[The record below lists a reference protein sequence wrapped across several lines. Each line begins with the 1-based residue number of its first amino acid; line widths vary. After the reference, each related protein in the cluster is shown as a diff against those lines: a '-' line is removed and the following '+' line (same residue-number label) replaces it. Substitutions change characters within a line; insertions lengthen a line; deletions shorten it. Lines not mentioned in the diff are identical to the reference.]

1 MMGRRLVFDMFD
13 LKPDLKRHPT
23 LGEEALREII
33 SLVSSGFTDRGL
45 SRFSE
50 AGHFL
55 KALELMLSSERPL
68 IITGFFVVEAGA
80 AETDGP
86 MGAAV
91 LGRALKSLGKR
102 ALIATDWRCRGV
114 AEAASFALKGPKIF
128 IASKPKHILRFNPD
142 LLIFI
147 ERPGRARDGHYYN
160 MRGIDITDVTDPLDD
175 ALPLAEDFLFEVRSL
190 GIGDGGNE
198 AGMGNFLQKLA
209 LSAPEFGRCLSVVK
223 SDGAIACD
231 VSNWGCYGLVALLSC
246 LLKEDLLH
254 DEGEELHMMLAMLD
268 AGAVDGKSLERSPF
282 VDGLPLSASQEVISR
297 LRELIQKYIKEGRR
311 GGELS
316 K

>member
-23 LGEEALREII
+23 LGEEVLKEVM
-33 SLVSSGFTDRGL
+33 SLVSSGFTERGL
-45 SRFSE
+45 SRFSKTE
-50 AGHFL
+50 DFL
-55 KALELMLSSERPL
+55 KGLELLLSSERPL
-68 IITGFFVVEAGA
+68 IITGFFVAEAGA

-91 LGRALKSLGKR
+91 LGRALKALGKR

-114 AEAASFALKGPKIF
+114 TEAASFALKGPKVF
-128 IASKPKHILRFNPD
+128 IASKPKHILTFNPD

-147 ERPGRARDGHYYN
+147 ERPGRARDGRYYN

-175 ALPLAEDFLFEVRSL
+175 ALSLAEDFSLKVRSL

-268 AGAVDGKSLERSPF
+268 AKALDGKTLERSPF
-282 VDGLPLSASQEVISR
+282 VDGLPLSLSQKLVSR
-297 LRELIQKYIKEGRR
+297 LRELIQKYIKECR
-311 GGELS
+311 
-316 K
+316 

>member
-1 MMGRRLVFDMFD
+1 MMGKRLVFDMFD
-13 LKPDLKRHPT
+13 SKPDLKRHPT
-23 LGEEALREII
+23 LGEEVLKEVM
-33 SLVSSGFTDRGL
+33 SLVSSGFTGRGL
-45 SRFSE
+45 SRFSKTE
-50 AGHFL
+50 DFL
-55 KALELMLSSERPL
+55 KALKLLLSSEKPL
-68 IITGFFVVEAGA
+68 IITGFFVAEAGA

-91 LGRALKSLGKR
+91 LGRALKALGKR

-114 AEAASFALKGPKIF
+114 TEAASFALKGPKVF
-128 IASKPKHILRFNPD
+128 IVSKPKHILRFNPD

-147 ERPGRARDGHYYN
+147 ERPGRARDGRYYN

-175 ALPLAEDFLFEVRSL
+175 ALSLAGDFSLKVRSL

-209 LSAPEFGRCLSVVK
+209 LSVPEFGRCLSVVK

-246 LLKEDLLH
+246 LLKKDLLH
-254 DEGEELHMMLAMLD
+254 DEEEELHMMLAMLD
-268 AGAVDGKSLERSPF
+268 AKALDGKTLERSPF
-282 VDGLPLSASQEVISR
+282 VDGLPLSLSQKLVSR
-297 LRELIQKYIKEGRR
+297 LRELIQKYIKEGR
-311 GGELS
+311 
-316 K
+316 

>member
-1 MMGRRLVFDMFD
+1 MMDRRLVFDMFD
-13 LKPDLKRHPT
+13 SKFDLKRHPT
-23 LGEEALREII
+23 LGEEVLKEVM
-33 SLVSSGFTDRGL
+33 SLVSSGFTEREL
-45 SRFSE
+45 SHFSKTE
-50 AGHFL
+50 DFL
-55 KALELMLSSERPL
+55 KALKLLLFSKRPL

-91 LGRALKSLGKR
+91 LGRALKTLGKR
-102 ALIATDWRCRGV
+102 VLIATDWRCRGV
-114 AEAASFALKGPKIF
+114 TEAASFALKGPKVF
-128 IASKPKHILRFNPD
+128 IASKPKHILKFNPD

-147 ERPGRARDGHYYN
+147 ERPGRARDGRYYN

-175 ALPLAEDFLFEVRSL
+175 ALSLAEDFSLKVRSL

-246 LLKEDLLH
+246 LLKKDLLH
-254 DEGEELHMMLAMLD
+254 DEEEELHMMLAMLD
-268 AGAVDGKSLERSPF
+268 AKALDGKTLERSPF
-282 VDGLPLSASQEVISR
+282 VDGLPLSLSQEVVSR
-297 LRELIQKYIKEGRR
+297 LRELIQRYIKEGRR
-311 GGELS
+311 GGRPG
-316 K
+316 

>member
-23 LGEEALREII
+23 LGEEVLKEVM
-33 SLVSSGFTDRGL
+33 SLVSSGFTGREL
-45 SRFSE
+45 SRFAE
-50 AGHFL
+50 AGDFF
-55 KALELMLSSERPL
+55 KALKLLLSSEKPL
-68 IITGFFVVEAGA
+68 IITGFFVAEAGA

-91 LGRALKSLGKR
+91 LGRALKALGKR
-102 ALIATDWRCRGV
+102 VLIATDWRCRGV
-114 AEAASFALKGPKIF
+114 VEAASFALKGPKVF
-128 IASKPKHILRFNPD
+128 IASKPKHILKFNPD

-147 ERPGRARDGHYYN
+147 ERPGRARDGRYYN

-175 ALPLAEDFLFEVRSL
+175 ALSLAGDFSLKVRSL

-209 LSAPEFGRCLSVVK
+209 LSAPEFGRCLSVVQ

-246 LLKEDLLH
+246 LLKKDLLH

-268 AGAVDGKSLERSPF
+268 AEARDGKTLERSPF
-282 VDGLPLSASQEVISR
+282 VDGLPLSLSQEVVSR
-297 LRELIQKYIKEGRR
+297 LRELIQRYIAEGRR
-311 GGELS
+311 GGRPE
-316 K
+316 